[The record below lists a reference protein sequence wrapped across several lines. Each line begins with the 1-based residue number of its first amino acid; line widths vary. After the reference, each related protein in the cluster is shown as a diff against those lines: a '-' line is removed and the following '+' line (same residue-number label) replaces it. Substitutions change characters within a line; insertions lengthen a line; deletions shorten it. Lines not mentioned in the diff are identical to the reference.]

1 MLRIDIAK
9 AQQKVLDR
17 IKRSPKDWFQ
27 QQLFVK
33 INAKWFREFM
43 AYDPAGD
50 LSPKNRSCFF
60 SQLHLQFCSPSLRM
74 LLELALPL

>member
-50 LSPKNRSCFF
+50 LPRITV
-60 SQLHLQFCSPSLRM
+60 PV
-74 LLELALPL
+74 LAITGSRG